1 MRSNSPRRCTSNAY
15 QQDYASEH
23 NIQYPEERSSV
34 ESVVE
39 TEEPG
44 INKNNVWLNGV
55 YFSIVTYV

>member
-1 MRSNSPRRCTSNAY
+1 MRSNSPRCSTSNAY
-15 QQDYASEH
+15 QQDYIGEH
-23 NIQYPEERSSV
+23 NVQYPEERSSV

-55 YFSIVTYV
+55 YFSIATYA